1 MFLNCIYTDEAVDVF
16 VAVKS
21 LIATVLSSELIFS
34 DGVTPP
40 TVLIFLTGC
49 STTKWEWLP
58 EKNKDHHR
66 AKYQEGI
73 KVDVVKV
80 SF

>member
-1 MFLNCIYTDEAVDVF
+1 TRNILRRRKTMKLETR
-16 VAVKS
+16 
-21 LIATVLSSELIFS
+21 IFS
-34 DGVTPP
+34 CFVLTLI
-40 TVLIFLTGC
+40 LIFLTGC
-49 STTKWEWLP
+49 STVKWEWLP
-58 EKNKDHHR
+58 EKDKDHHR

>member
-1 MFLNCIYTDEAVDVF
+1 MKLETR
-16 VAVKS
+16 
-21 LIATVLSSELIFS
+21 IFS
-34 DGVTPP
+34 CFVLTLI
-40 TVLIFLTGC
+40 LIFLTGC

-58 EKNKDHHR
+58 EKDEK

-73 KVDVVKV
+73 RVNVVKV